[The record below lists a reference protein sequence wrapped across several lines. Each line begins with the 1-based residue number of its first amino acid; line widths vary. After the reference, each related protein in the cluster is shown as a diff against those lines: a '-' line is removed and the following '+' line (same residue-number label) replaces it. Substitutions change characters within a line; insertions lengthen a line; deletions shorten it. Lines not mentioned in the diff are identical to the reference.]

1 MELAALILAT
11 VNIIMILLVNKEL
24 DEYEKRM
31 DKTFEEMHQILN
43 ELERK
48 RNKKI

>member
-1 MELAALILAT
+1 MGFAALILAI

-31 DKTFEEMHQILN
+31 EKAFTEMHQMLN
-43 ELERK
+43 ELEK
-48 RNKKI
+48 RRRV

>member
-1 MELAALILAT
+1 MGLAALVLAI

-31 DKTFEEMHQILN
+31 DKTFEELNQILN
-43 ELERK
+43 ELEK
-48 RNKKI
+48 RRRA

>member
-1 MELAALILAT
+1 MGLAALVLAI

-43 ELERK
+43 ELEK
-48 RNKKI
+48 RRRA